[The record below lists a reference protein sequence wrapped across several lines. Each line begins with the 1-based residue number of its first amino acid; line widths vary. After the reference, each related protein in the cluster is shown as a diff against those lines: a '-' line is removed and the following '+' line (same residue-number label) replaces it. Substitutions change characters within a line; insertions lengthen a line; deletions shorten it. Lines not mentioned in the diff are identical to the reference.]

1 MQKIKEEDGEGC
13 NVYGHLEVNKVAGNF
28 HFAPGNSFQQLN
40 MFFFDFLEF
49 QVDSFNVLP
58 DPFLFVYGDNL
69 KNQTDMMN

>member
-1 MQKIKEEDGEGC
+1 
-13 NVYGHLEVNKVAGNF
+13 
-28 HFAPGNSFQQLN
+28 
-40 MFFFDFLEF
+40 LEF